1 MCPFSLGV
9 LAAITALLSEL
20 MIFSF
25 FPKQSILILALLVPV
40 IEESIKFGIL
50 WKGKSL
56 LPREFSAHFFSG
68 IGAFGLGFAIPESIL
83 AGSSGLATNPFTL
96 TAMVSIHLVSAVFLG
111 SAILFLMRRKALPAF
126 SLFIFSFAIH
136 ALYNF
141 FVFIR

>member
-1 MCPFSLGV
+1 MRLFSLGV

-25 FPKQSILILALLVPV
+25 FPKQSILILALLVPI

-56 LPREFSAHFFSG
+56 FPREFSAHFFSA

-83 AGSSGLATNPFTL
+83 AGSSGLATNPLALAT
-96 TAMVSIHLVSAVFLG
+96 TMSIHLISAFFLG
-111 SAILFLMRRKALPAF
+111 GAILFLMQRKAIPAF